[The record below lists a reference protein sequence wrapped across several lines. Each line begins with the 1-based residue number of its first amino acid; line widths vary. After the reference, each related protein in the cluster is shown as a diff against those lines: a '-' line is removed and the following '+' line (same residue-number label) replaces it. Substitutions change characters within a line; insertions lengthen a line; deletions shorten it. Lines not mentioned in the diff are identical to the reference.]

1 MHEPSRGKA
10 KYCIDCQRHTET
22 WRCDACDKML
32 DRDQFN
38 KDVLNNAKKYKRK
51 AVCLACAARGFSPRD
66 VGTYPC
72 VECGGKGHL
81 QFARKMLEHYKDPG
95 RGTELVCTECCKK
108 SDAIETK
115 LKDKKAIRCTC
126 RGQQHSY
133 SNEKCKLH
141 PQTAGENRWPG
152 SNLEGDKAVTEE
164 DYKFC
169 ERMRR
174 RTRQKTSPQ

>member
-1 MHEPSRGKA
+1 M
-10 KYCIDCQRHTET
+10 QQ
-22 WRCDACDKML
+22 
-32 DRDQFN
+32 DQFN
-38 KDVLNNAKKYKRK
+38 MDVLDNAKKHKRK
-51 AVCLACAARGFSPRD
+51 AVCLACAHRGFSPRD
-66 VGTYPC
+66 VRTYSC

-133 SNEKCKLH
+133 ANEKCKLF
-141 PQTAGENRWPG
+141 PKKAGEKRWPG
-152 SNLEGDKAVTEE
+152 SNLEGDMAVTLE
-164 DYKFC
+164 DFQFW
-169 ERMRR
+169 ERMRSR
-174 RTRQKTSPQ
+174 KQQKRSGQ